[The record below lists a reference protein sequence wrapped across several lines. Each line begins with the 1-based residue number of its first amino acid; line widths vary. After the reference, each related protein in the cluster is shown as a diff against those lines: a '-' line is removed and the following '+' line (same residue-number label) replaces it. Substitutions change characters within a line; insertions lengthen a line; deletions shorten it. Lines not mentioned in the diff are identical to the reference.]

1 MNIFKMPRP
10 SQHLG
15 MDGFHLFEPPLSIL
29 FFLYEM
35 AQCFFGWFEPKE
47 FTESLKPPM
56 NQQVIPVSLQVMETV
71 TRFRTSTFVATN
83 FAAASCAIHT

>member
-1 MNIFKMPRP
+1 MV
-10 SQHLG
+10 STYLDYLCQL
-15 MDGFHLFEPPLSIL
+15 L
-29 FFLYEM
+29 FFLYELVGSGNGLM
-35 AQCFFGWFEPKE
+35 FFGWLEPKE
-47 FTESLKPPM
+47 FTESIKPPR